1 MAKLFNNY
9 IITSML
15 CNSFFKFIDTWNAK
29 VIRKNDK
36 KTDIL
41 LGEKIMIISFAGLI
55 GPYFL
60 PYNFIKNI
68 DKMQLYI
75 QNKKS
80 NDYDIYE
87 KQIISDYYFP

>member
-1 MAKLFNNY
+1 MSKFFSNY
-9 IITSML
+9 IISSML
-15 CNSFFKFIDTWNAK
+15 GNSFFKFIDTWNAK

-60 PYNFIKNI
+60 PYNIITNI
-68 DKMQLYI
+68 DKLQFYI
-75 QNKKS
+75 QGKKKMIMIFMKS
-80 NDYDIYE
+80 
-87 KQIISDYYFP
+87 KL